1 MADHWNT
8 VAHVFMWNGDTMIFS
23 FLLLLILGAGIY
35 FAVRKI
41 SAGASKAHGSS
52 PLRNF
57 FQFGVLFALLV
68 IVANGVAGLLGR
80 LINPSSLVLA
90 DDSSLARNLSFVVV
104 GLPLL
109 IVIGLWTRKGFRN
122 EPHLSREPL
131 TAFFVLLATM
141 TSLLMALIST
151 TSTLHNI
158 VSDQEFN
165 GQTFANAIVWVLVW
179 IGLWRLHIAIIP
191 TENSHVHHLA
201 GSFVG
206 FVASVVGLISVI
218 GSVIAQIAGMND
230 ASLISIGSAN
240 IQNSLI
246 SFAVGALVWIHYWV
260 RTASRETQDT
270 LWLTY
275 VLIVGV
281 GSGLVMAVVAASTSL
296 YTTAVWFIGD
306 PNSTV
311 VLDHFA
317 GTPAAV
323 GTVIVGLLSWW
334 YHKSQLPESAK
345 RTEVNRVYEYII
357 AGISLIASA
366 VGLSMILI
374 ATIEAAFS
382 NDVIAG
388 GSAVNSFIAAGT
400 LILVGAP
407 IWVLYWRV
415 IQMNVK
421 QEAAIELSSPA
432 RRIYLFL
439 LFGIGGVAAI
449 ISLLVGVYRLFNDV
463 FSSGVGTNTV
473 FDMSGAIGVLAST
486 AIVAIYHWTIYRHE
500 REVSVGFAPRA
511 KSVLLVGPHDGEAV
525 RRVTDSTG
533 AKITAWARTDDNSL
547 PWPVDQ
553 LVAAI
558 NESESTQ
565 IVILR
570 EATGIVVI
578 PCEKYEM

>member
-141 TSLLMALIST
+141 TSLLMALTST

-158 VSDQEFN
+158 VSDQEFH

-218 GSVIAQIAGMND
+218 ASVIAQIAGMND
-230 ASLISIGSAN
+230 ASLISTGTDN
-240 IQNSLI
+240 IQNALI

-281 GSGLVMAVVAASTSL
+281 GSGLVMAVVAASTFL

-306 PNSTV
+306 PITTV

-323 GTVIVGLLSWW
+323 GTVIVGLLAWW
-334 YHKSQLPESAK
+334 YHKSQLPESAN

-374 ATIEAAFS
+374 ATLEAVFS

-388 GSAVNSFIAAGT
+388 GSAVNRFLAAGT
-400 LILVGAP
+400 LVIVGAP
-407 IWVLYWRV
+407 IWVLCWRG
-415 IQMNVK
+415 IQNRVRVSLDV
-421 QEAAIELSSPA
+421 ELASPT
-432 RRIYLFL
+432 RRIYLFI
-439 LFGIGGVAAI
+439 LFGIGGVVAI
-449 ISLLVGVYRLFNDV
+449 MSLLIGVYQLFNDAFTSGLSASTIRNMR
-463 FSSGVGTNTV
+463 FS
-473 FDMSGAIGVLAST
+473 IGVLAST
-486 AIVAIYHWTIYRHE
+486 AVVASYHWLIYRHE
-500 REVSVGFAPRA
+500 REVNVAFVVKA
-511 KSVLLVGPHDGEAV
+511 KSVVLVGPHDGEAV
-525 RRVTDSTG
+525 RRIVESTG
-533 AKITAWARTDDNSL
+533 ARITAWTRTDIEDLS
-547 PWPVDQ
+547 WPEADVIEAITNATSEH
-553 LVAAI
+553 LVVTLDAHGI
-558 NESESTQ
+558 N
-565 IVILR
+565 
-570 EATGIVVI
+570 VI
-578 PCEKYEM
+578 PITRN